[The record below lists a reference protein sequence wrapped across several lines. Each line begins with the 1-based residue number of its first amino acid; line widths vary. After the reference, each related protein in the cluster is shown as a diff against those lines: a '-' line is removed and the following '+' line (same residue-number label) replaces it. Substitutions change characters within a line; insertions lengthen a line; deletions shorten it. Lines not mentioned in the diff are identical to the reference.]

1 MYEDKFRS
9 RQGRD
14 SKPEKKGQNGRD
26 GSSYMYKTKKRVFD
40 IIQIGN
46 RKDFISS
53 AFDIFIVVTIVLNLF
68 VTLFQTFDESS
79 PYANVL
85 NVLELITI
93 LIFTVEY
100 VLRIWTADFLY
111 PNKPYWKAV
120 LAFVFS
126 LYGLIDF
133 FTFFPYYLPIL
144 FPMGAVAFRMFR
156 VIRIFR
162 LFRVNAQYDAFN
174 VIINVLND
182 KKNQLI
188 SSICMIL
195 IFMVAASLC
204 MYSLEHEAQPEQFA
218 NAFSGIWWSVSTLL
232 TVGYGDIY
240 PVTTMGKVMA
250 IVISFLGV
258 GMVAIPTGIISAGF
272 VEQYTKLRML
282 AFHSEEHE
290 LKFVTSVIPQGHSWC
305 RKKVK
310 EVAFPPQIILVMII
324 RNGEALVPN
333 GDTVLMENDTLVIGA
348 KHYNGEEYINLKEI
362 IVKQENEW
370 VGKQIKDLDIS
381 RQELIVM
388 IRRKN
393 RTIIP
398 NGLTYIKEGDA
409 VVLYSKLKD
418 AD

>member
-1 MYEDKFRS
+1 
-9 RQGRD
+9 
-14 SKPEKKGQNGRD
+14 
-26 GSSYMYKTKKRVFD
+26 MYKTKKRVFD
-40 IIQIGN
+40 MIQIGN

-53 AFDIFIVVTIVLNLF
+53 AFDLFIVIVIVLNLS
-68 VTLFQTFDESS
+68 VTLLQTFDELA
-79 PYANVL
+79 PYRGILDA
-85 NVLELITI
+85 LELFTI
-93 LIFTVEY
+93 IIFTIEY
-100 VLRIWTADFLY
+100 MLRIWTADLLY
-111 PNKPYWKAV
+111 PGKPYWKAV
-120 LAFVFS
+120 LAFVLS
-126 LYGLIDF
+126 LYGIIDF
-133 FTFFPYYLPIL
+133 LTFFPYYLPVV

-162 LFRVNAQYDAFN
+162 LFRVNTQYDAFN

-188 SSICMIL
+188 SSICLIL

-240 PVTTMGKVMA
+240 PVTTLGKTMA

-272 VEQYTKLRML
+272 VEQYTKLRMM

-305 RKKVK
+305 GKRVK
-310 EVAFPPQIILVMII
+310 EVPFPPQIILVTII
-324 RNGEALVPN
+324 RQGEALVPN
-333 GDTVLMENDTLVIGA
+333 GDTIMLENDTLVIGA
-348 KHYNGEEYINLKEI
+348 KHYRGEEYINLKEI
-362 IVKQENEW
+362 IIKKEHEW
-370 VGKQIKDLDIS
+370 IGRQIKDLDIS

-388 IRRKN
+388 IRRRN

-398 NGLTYIKEGDA
+398 NGSTYVKEGDA
-409 VVLYSKLKD
+409 VIMYSRVKD

>member
-1 MYEDKFRS
+1 
-9 RQGRD
+9 
-14 SKPEKKGQNGRD
+14 
-26 GSSYMYKTKKRVFD
+26 MYKIKKRVFD

-53 AFDIFIVVTIVLNLF
+53 AFDFFIVVMIVLNLF
-68 VTLFQTFDESS
+68 VTLFQTFDEAA
-79 PYANVL
+79 PYEPVL
-85 NVLELITI
+85 DVIEPVTI
-93 LIFTVEY
+93 VIFTIEY
-100 VLRIWTADFLY
+100 ILRVWTADLLF
-111 PNKPYWKAV
+111 PNKTYGRAI
-120 LAFVFS
+120 LAFVCS

-133 FTFFPYYLPIL
+133 LTFFPYYLPIM

-174 VIINVLND
+174 VIISVLND
-182 KKNQLI
+182 KKNQII
-188 SSICMIL
+188 SSVCMIL

-240 PVTTMGKVMA
+240 PVTTVGKVMA

-272 VEQYTKLRML
+272 VEQYTKLRMM

-290 LKFVTSVIPQGHSWC
+290 LKFVTSIIPQGHSWC
-305 RKKVK
+305 HKKVK
-310 EVAFPPQIILVMII
+310 EVSFPPQIILVTII

-333 GDTVLMENDTLVIGA
+333 GDTVMMENDTLVIGA
-348 KHYNGEEYINLKEI
+348 RHYRGDEYINLKEI
-362 IVKQENEW
+362 IVKEENEW
-370 VGKQIKDLDIS
+370 VGRQIKDLDIS

-388 IRRKN
+388 IKRKN

-398 NGLTYIKEGDA
+398 NGMTYIKEGDA
-409 VVLYSKLKD
+409 VILYSKLKD
-418 AD
+418 AEG

>member
-1 MYEDKFRS
+1 
-9 RQGRD
+9 
-14 SKPEKKGQNGRD
+14 
-26 GSSYMYKTKKRVFD
+26 MYKTKKRVFD

-68 VTLFQTFDESS
+68 VTLFQTFDESA

-111 PNKPYWKAV
+111 PSKPYWKAV

-133 FTFFPYYLPIL
+133 FTFFPYYLPIV

-232 TVGYGDIY
+232 TVGY
-240 PVTTMGKVMA
+240 
-250 IVISFLGV
+250 
-258 GMVAIPTGIISAGF
+258 
-272 VEQYTKLRML
+272 E
-282 AFHSEEHE
+282 
-290 LKFVTSVIPQGHSWC
+290 
-305 RKKVK
+305 
-310 EVAFPPQIILVMII
+310 
-324 RNGEALVPN
+324 
-333 GDTVLMENDTLVIGA
+333 IGRA
-348 KHYNGEEYINLKEI
+348 H
-362 IVKQENEW
+362 V
-370 VGKQIKDLDIS
+370 
-381 RQELIVM
+381 
-388 IRRKN
+388 
-393 RTIIP
+393 
-398 NGLTYIKEGDA
+398 
-409 VVLYSKLKD
+409 
-418 AD
+418 

>member
-1 MYEDKFRS
+1 
-9 RQGRD
+9 
-14 SKPEKKGQNGRD
+14 
-26 GSSYMYKTKKRVFD
+26 MYKTKKRVFD

-53 AFDIFIVVTIVLNLF
+53 AFDLFIVIVIVLNLS
-68 VTLFQTFDESS
+68 VTLLQTFDELA
-79 PYANVL
+79 PYEGIL
-85 NVLELITI
+85 DVLELFTI
-93 LIFTVEY
+93 IIFTVEY
-100 VLRIWTADFLY
+100 LLRIWTAELLY
-111 PNKPYWKAV
+111 PDKPYWKAV
-120 LAFVFS
+120 LAFVLS
-126 LYGLIDF
+126 LYGIIDF
-133 FTFFPYYLPIL
+133 LTFFPYYLPIV

-188 SSICMIL
+188 SSICLIL

-240 PVTTMGKVMA
+240 PVTTLGKIMA

-272 VEQYTKLRML
+272 VEQYTKLRMM

-305 RKKVK
+305 GKRVK
-310 EVAFPPQIILVMII
+310 EVPFPPQIILVTII
-324 RNGEALVPN
+324 RQGEALVPN
-333 GDTVLMENDTLVIGA
+333 GDTVMLENDTLVIGA
-348 KHYNGEEYINLKEI
+348 KHYHGEEYINLREI
-362 IVKQENEW
+362 IIKEEHEW
-370 VGKQIKDLDIS
+370 IGKQIKDLDIS

-388 IRRKN
+388 IRRRN

-398 NGLTYIKEGDA
+398 NGSTYVKEGDA
-409 VVLYSKLKD
+409 VIMYSKVKD

>member
-1 MYEDKFRS
+1 
-9 RQGRD
+9 
-14 SKPEKKGQNGRD
+14 
-26 GSSYMYKTKKRVFD
+26 MYKTKKRVFD

-53 AFDIFIVVTIVLNLF
+53 AFDLFIVIVIVLNLS
-68 VTLFQTFDESS
+68 VTLLQTFDELA
-79 PYANVL
+79 PYERIL
-85 NVLELITI
+85 DVLELFTI
-93 LIFTVEY
+93 IIFTIEY
-100 VLRIWTADFLY
+100 LLRIWTADLLY
-111 PNKPYWKAV
+111 PDKPYWKAV
-120 LAFVFS
+120 LAFVLS
-126 LYGLIDF
+126 LYGIIDF
-133 FTFFPYYLPIL
+133 LTFFPYYLPVV

-188 SSICMIL
+188 SSICLIL

-240 PVTTMGKVMA
+240 PVTTLGKIMA

-272 VEQYTKLRML
+272 VEQYTKLRMM

-305 RKKVK
+305 GKRVK
-310 EVAFPPQIILVMII
+310 EVPFPPQIILVTII
-324 RNGEALVPN
+324 RQGEALVPN
-333 GDTVLMENDTLVIGA
+333 GDTVMLENDTLVIGA
-348 KHYNGEEYINLKEI
+348 KHYRGEEYINLKEI
-362 IVKQENEW
+362 IIKEEHEW
-370 VGKQIKDLDIS
+370 IGKQIKDLDIS

-388 IRRKN
+388 IRRRN

-398 NGLTYIKEGDA
+398 NGSTYVKEGDA
-409 VVLYSKLKD
+409 VILYSKVKD

>member
-1 MYEDKFRS
+1 M
-9 RQGRD
+9 Q
-14 SKPEKKGQNGRD
+14 
-26 GSSYMYKTKKRVFD
+26 KTKKRVFD

-53 AFDIFIVVTIVLNLF
+53 AFDIFIVVVIVLNLF
-68 VTLFQTFDESS
+68 VTLFQTFDESA
-79 PYANVL
+79 PYA
-85 NVLELITI
+85 TI
-93 LIFTVEY
+93 LNGIELFTIIIFTIEY
-100 VLRIWTADFLY
+100 LLRVWTADLLF
-111 PNKPYWKAV
+111 PNKPYWQAI

-126 LYGLIDF
+126 MYGIIDF
-133 FTFFPYYLPIL
+133 LTFFPYYLPIV

-188 SSICMIL
+188 SSICLIL

-240 PVTTMGKVMA
+240 PITTIGKLMA

-258 GMVAIPTGIISAGF
+258 GMVAIPTGIISAVF
-272 VEQYTKLRML
+272 VDQYTKLRMM

-290 LKFVTSVIPQGHSWC
+290 LKFVTSIIPHGHSWC
-305 RKKVK
+305 GRRVR
-310 EVAFPPQIILVMII
+310 EVAFPPQIILVTII
-324 RNGEALVPN
+324 RKGEALVPN
-333 GDTVLMENDTLVIGA
+333 GDTILLENDTLVIGA
-348 KHYNGEEYINLKEI
+348 KHYTGEEYINLKEI
-362 IVKQENEW
+362 IIKRENEW

-393 RTIIP
+393 HTIIP

-409 VVLYSKLKD
+409 VILYSKLKEE
-418 AD
+418 A

>member
-1 MYEDKFRS
+1 M
-9 RQGRD
+9 
-14 SKPEKKGQNGRD
+14 SKA
-26 GSSYMYKTKKRVFD
+26 KKRVFD

-53 AFDIFIVVTIVLNLF
+53 AFDLFIVIVIVLNLS
-68 VTLFQTFDESS
+68 VTLLQTFDELA
-79 PYANVL
+79 PYSGL
-85 NVLELITI
+85 LDTIELLTI
-93 LIFTVEY
+93 IVFTIEY
-100 VLRIWTADFLY
+100 ILRVWTADLLY
-111 PNKPYWKAV
+111 PDKSYLGAV

-133 FTFFPYYLPIL
+133 FTFFPYYLPVV

-188 SSICMIL
+188 SSICLIL

-240 PVTTMGKVMA
+240 PVTTLGKLMA

-272 VEQYTKLRML
+272 VEQYTKLRMM

-305 RKKVK
+305 GKKVK
-310 EVAFPPQIILVMII
+310 EVAFPPQIILVTII
-324 RNGEALVPN
+324 RAGEALVPN
-333 GDTVLMENDTLVIGA
+333 GDTVMVENDTLVIGA
-348 KHYNGEEYINLKEI
+348 KHYRGDEYINLKEI
-362 IVKQENEW
+362 IIKEEHEW
-370 VGKQIKDLDIS
+370 IGKQIKDLDIS

-388 IRRKN
+388 IRRKR

-398 NGLTYIKEGDA
+398 NGVTYIKEGDA
-409 VVLYSKLKD
+409 VILYSKLKETD
-418 AD
+418 

>member
-1 MYEDKFRS
+1 
-9 RQGRD
+9 
-14 SKPEKKGQNGRD
+14 
-26 GSSYMYKTKKRVFD
+26 MYKVKKRIFD

-46 RKDFISS
+46 RKDFLSS
-53 AFDIFIVVTIVLNLF
+53 AFDFFIVAVIVLNLF
-68 VTLFQTFDESS
+68 ITLFQTFDESA
-79 PYANVL
+79 PYTGL
-85 NVLELITI
+85 LDGLELFTI
-93 LIFTVEY
+93 IVFTIEY
-100 VLRIWTADFLY
+100 ALRIWTADLLF
-111 PNKPYWKAV
+111 PGKSYWQAV

-126 LYGLIDF
+126 LYGLIDLL
-133 FTFFPYYLPIL
+133 TFFPYYLPVV

-162 LFRVNAQYDAFN
+162 LFRINAQYDAFN
-174 VIINVLND
+174 VILNVLRD
-182 KKNQLI
+182 KKNQII

-195 IFMVAASLC
+195 IFMMAASLC

-218 NAFSGIWWSVSTLL
+218 NAFSGLWWSVSTLL

-240 PVTTMGKVMA
+240 PVTTLGKLMA

-272 VEQYTKLRML
+272 VEQYTKLRMM

-290 LKFVTSVIPQGHSWC
+290 LKFVTSVIPAGHSWC
-305 RKKVK
+305 QKRVRD
-310 EVAFPPQIILVMII
+310 VPFPPQIILVTII

-333 GDTVLMENDTLVIGA
+333 GDTVMLENDTLVIGA

-362 IVKQENEW
+362 IVKEENEW
-370 VGKQIKDLDIS
+370 VGRQIKDLDIS

-398 NGLTYIKEGDA
+398 NGLTFIKEGDA
-409 VVLYSKLKD
+409 VILYSRLKETE
-418 AD
+418 

>member
-1 MYEDKFRS
+1 
-9 RQGRD
+9 
-14 SKPEKKGQNGRD
+14 
-26 GSSYMYKTKKRVFD
+26 MYKIKKRVFD

-46 RKDFISS
+46 RKDFLSS
-53 AFDIFIVVTIVLNLF
+53 FFDIFIVVVIVLNLF
-68 VTLFQTFDESS
+68 VTLFQTFDEAA
-79 PYANVL
+79 PYEPILDAIEFV
-85 NVLELITI
+85 TI
-93 LIFTVEY
+93 IIFTVEY
-100 VLRIWTADFLY
+100 CLRVWTADLLF
-111 PNKPYWKAV
+111 PNKSHGKAV

-126 LYGLIDF
+126 MYGLIDF
-133 FTFFPYYLPIL
+133 FTFFPYYLPIV

-174 VIINVLND
+174 VIVNVLND
-182 KKNQLI
+182 KKNQII
-188 SSICMIL
+188 SSVCMIM

-240 PVTTMGKVMA
+240 PVTTMGKIMA

-272 VEQYTKLRML
+272 VEQYTKLRMMEL
-282 AFHSEEHE
+282 HSEEHE
-290 LKFVTSVIPQGHSWC
+290 IKFVTSIIPQGHSWV

-324 RNGEALVPN
+324 RGGEAIVPN
-333 GDTVLMENDTLVIGA
+333 GDTVMLENDTLVIGA
-348 KHYNGEEYINLKEI
+348 KHYRGDQYINLKEI
-362 IVKQENEW
+362 IVKAENEW

-398 NGLTYIKEGDA
+398 NGLSYIKEGDA
-409 VVLYSKLKD
+409 VIMYSRAKENE
-418 AD
+418 

>member
-1 MYEDKFRS
+1 
-9 RQGRD
+9 
-14 SKPEKKGQNGRD
+14 
-26 GSSYMYKTKKRVFD
+26 MYKTKKRVFD

-53 AFDIFIVVTIVLNLF
+53 AFDLFIVIVIVLNLS
-68 VTLFQTFDESS
+68 VTLLQTFDELA
-79 PYANVL
+79 PYEGIL
-85 NVLELITI
+85 DVLELFTI
-93 LIFTVEY
+93 IIFTIEY
-100 VLRIWTADFLY
+100 LLRIWTADLLY
-111 PNKPYWKAV
+111 PDKPYWKAV
-120 LAFVFS
+120 LAFVLS
-126 LYGLIDF
+126 LYGIIDF
-133 FTFFPYYLPIL
+133 LTFFPYYLPIV

-188 SSICMIL
+188 SSICLIL

-240 PVTTMGKVMA
+240 PVTTLGKIMA

-272 VEQYTKLRML
+272 VEQYAKLRMM

-305 RKKVK
+305 GKRVK
-310 EVAFPPQIILVMII
+310 EVPFPPQIILVTII
-324 RNGEALVPN
+324 RQGEALVPN
-333 GDTVLMENDTLVIGA
+333 GDTVMLENDTLVIGA
-348 KHYNGEEYINLKEI
+348 KHYRGEEYINLKEI
-362 IVKQENEW
+362 IIKEEHEW
-370 VGKQIKDLDIS
+370 IGKQIKDLDIS

-388 IRRKN
+388 IRRRN

-398 NGLTYIKEGDA
+398 NGSTYVKEGDA
-409 VVLYSKLKD
+409 VILYSKVKD

>member
-1 MYEDKFRS
+1 MS
-9 RQGRD
+9 V
-14 SKPEKKGQNGRD
+14 EKL
-26 GSSYMYKTKKRVFD
+26 KKKVFD

-46 RKDFISS
+46 RRDFVSS
-53 AFDIFIVVTIVLNLF
+53 AFDFFIVVVIVLNLL
-68 VTLFQTFDESS
+68 VTLFQTFDEAA
-79 PYANVL
+79 PYAQVL
-85 NVLELITI
+85 DILELVTI
-93 LIFTVEY
+93 IIFTIEY
-100 VLRIWTADFLY
+100 ILRVWTADLLF
-111 PNKPYWKAV
+111 PDKSHGRAV

-133 FTFFPYYLPIL
+133 LTFFPYYLPIV

-182 KKNQLI
+182 KKNQII
-188 SSICMIL
+188 SSVCMIL
-195 IFMVAASLC
+195 IFMMAASLC

-218 NAFSGIWWSVSTLL
+218 NAFSGLWWSVSTLL

-240 PVTTMGKVMA
+240 PVTTMGKIMA

-272 VEQYTKLRML
+272 VEQYTKLRMM

-290 LKFVTSVIPQGHSWC
+290 LKFVTSVIPHGHSWDG
-305 RKKVK
+305 KKVR
-310 EVAFPPQIILVMII
+310 EVSFPPQIILVMII
-324 RNGEALVPN
+324 RNGEAIVPG
-333 GDTVLMENDTLVIGA
+333 GDTVMLENDTLVIGA
-348 KHYNGEEYINLKEI
+348 KHYRGEEYINLKEI
-362 IVKQENEW
+362 IVKAENEW

-388 IRRKN
+388 IKRRN

-409 VVLYSKLKD
+409 VVMYSKLKE
-418 AD
+418 AE

>member
-1 MYEDKFRS
+1 MDKL
-9 RQGRD
+9 
-14 SKPEKKGQNGRD
+14 
-26 GSSYMYKTKKRVFD
+26 KKRVFD

-68 VTLFQTFDESS
+68 VTLFQTFEEAA
-79 PYANVL
+79 PYAPVL
-85 NVLELITI
+85 DAVELVTI
-93 LIFTVEY
+93 VIFTIEY
-100 VLRIWTADFLY
+100 ALRIWTADLLY
-111 PNKPYWKAV
+111 PNKSYGKAV
-120 LAFVFS
+120 LTFFFS
-126 LYGLIDF
+126 IYGLIDF
-133 FTFFPYYLPIL
+133 LTFFPYYLPIM
-144 FPMGAVAFRMFR
+144 FPMGVVAFRMFR

-174 VIINVLND
+174 VIVNVLND
-182 KKNQLI
+182 KKNQII
-188 SSICMIL
+188 SSVCMIM

-272 VEQYTKLRML
+272 VEQYTKLRMM

-305 RKKVK
+305 GKKVK
-310 EVAFPPQIILVMII
+310 EVSFPPQIILVTII
-324 RNGEALVPN
+324 RHGEALVPN
-333 GDTVLMENDTLVIGA
+333 GDTVMWENDTLVIGA
-348 KHYNGEEYINLKEI
+348 RHYRGEEYINLKEI
-362 IVKQENEW
+362 IVKEENEW
-370 VGKQIKDLDIS
+370 VGRQIKDLDIS

-393 RTIIP
+393 KTIIP
-398 NGLTYIKEGDA
+398 NGMTYIKEGDA
-409 VVLYSKLKD
+409 VILYSKLKD
-418 AD
+418 AEG

>member
-1 MYEDKFRS
+1 
-9 RQGRD
+9 
-14 SKPEKKGQNGRD
+14 
-26 GSSYMYKTKKRVFD
+26 MYKTKKRVFD

-53 AFDIFIVVTIVLNLF
+53 AFDLFIVIVIVLNLS
-68 VTLFQTFDESS
+68 VTLLQTFDELA
-79 PYANVL
+79 PYEGIL
-85 NVLELITI
+85 DVLELFTI
-93 LIFTVEY
+93 IIFTIEY
-100 VLRIWTADFLY
+100 LLRIWTADLLY
-111 PNKPYWKAV
+111 PDKPYWKAV
-120 LAFVFS
+120 LAFVLS
-126 LYGLIDF
+126 LYGIIDF
-133 FTFFPYYLPIL
+133 LTFFPYYLPIV

-188 SSICMIL
+188 SSICLIL

-240 PVTTMGKVMA
+240 PVTTLGK
-250 IVISFLGV
+250 I
-258 GMVAIPTGIISAGF
+258 AIPTGIISAGF
-272 VEQYTKLRML
+272 VEQYTKLRMM

-305 RKKVK
+305 GKRVK
-310 EVAFPPQIILVMII
+310 EVPFPPQIILVTII
-324 RNGEALVPN
+324 RQGEALVPN
-333 GDTVLMENDTLVIGA
+333 GDTVMLENDTLVIGA
-348 KHYNGEEYINLKEI
+348 KHYRGEEYINLKEI
-362 IVKQENEW
+362 IIKEEHEW
-370 VGKQIKDLDIS
+370 IGKQIKDLDIS

-388 IRRKN
+388 IRRRN

-398 NGLTYIKEGDA
+398 NGSTYVKEGDA
-409 VVLYSKLKD
+409 VILYSKVKD

>member
-1 MYEDKFRS
+1 
-9 RQGRD
+9 
-14 SKPEKKGQNGRD
+14 
-26 GSSYMYKTKKRVFD
+26 MYKIKKRVFD

-46 RKDFISS
+46 RKDLVSG

-68 VTLFQTFDESS
+68 VTLFQTFEEAA
-79 PYANVL
+79 PYAPVL
-85 NVLELITI
+85 DAVELVTI
-93 LIFTVEY
+93 VIFTIEY
-100 VLRIWTADFLY
+100 ALRIWTADLLY
-111 PNKPYWKAV
+111 PNKSYGKAV
-120 LAFVFS
+120 LAFFFS
-126 LYGLIDF
+126 IYGLIDF
-133 FTFFPYYLPIL
+133 LTFFPYYLPIM
-144 FPMGAVAFRMFR
+144 FPMGVVAFRMFR

-174 VIINVLND
+174 VIVNVLND
-182 KKNQLI
+182 KKNQII
-188 SSICMIL
+188 SSVCMIM
-195 IFMVAASLC
+195 IFMIAASLC

-305 RKKVK
+305 RKKVR
-310 EVAFPPQIILVMII
+310 EVSFPPQIILVTII

-333 GDTVLMENDTLVIGA
+333 GDTVMMENDTLVIGA
-348 KHYNGEEYINLKEI
+348 RHYRGDEYINLKEI
-362 IVKQENEW
+362 IVKEENEW

-388 IRRKN
+388 IKRKN

-398 NGLTYIKEGDA
+398 NGMTYIKEGDA
-409 VVLYSKLKD
+409 VILYSKLKD
-418 AD
+418 AEG

>member
-1 MYEDKFRS
+1 MDKL
-9 RQGRD
+9 
-14 SKPEKKGQNGRD
+14 
-26 GSSYMYKTKKRVFD
+26 KKRVFD

-68 VTLFQTFDESS
+68 VTLFQTFEEAA
-79 PYANVL
+79 PYAPVL
-85 NVLELITI
+85 DAVELVTI
-93 LIFTVEY
+93 VIFTIEY
-100 VLRIWTADFLY
+100 ALRIWTADLLF
-111 PNKPYWKAV
+111 PNKSYGKAV
-120 LAFVFS
+120 LSFFFS
-126 LYGLIDF
+126 IYGLIDF
-133 FTFFPYYLPIL
+133 LTFFPYYLPIM
-144 FPMGAVAFRMFR
+144 FPMGVVAFRMFR

-174 VIINVLND
+174 VIVNVLND
-182 KKNQLI
+182 KKNQII
-188 SSICMIL
+188 SSVCMIM

-305 RKKVK
+305 GKKVK
-310 EVAFPPQIILVMII
+310 EVSFPPQIILVTII
-324 RNGEALVPN
+324 RHGEALVPN
-333 GDTVLMENDTLVIGA
+333 GDTVMLENDTLVIGA
-348 KHYNGEEYINLKEI
+348 RHYRGEEYINLKEI
-362 IVKQENEW
+362 IVKEENEW
-370 VGKQIKDLDIS
+370 VGRQIKDLDIS

-393 RTIIP
+393 KTIIP
-398 NGLTYIKEGDA
+398 NGMTYIKEGDA
-409 VVLYSKLKD
+409 VILYSKLKD
-418 AD
+418 AEG

>member
-1 MYEDKFRS
+1 
-9 RQGRD
+9 
-14 SKPEKKGQNGRD
+14 
-26 GSSYMYKTKKRVFD
+26 MYKIKKRVFD

-53 AFDIFIVVTIVLNLF
+53 AFDFFIVVMIVLNLF
-68 VTLFQTFDESS
+68 VTLFQTFDEAA
-79 PYANVL
+79 PYEPVL
-85 NVLELITI
+85 DVIELVTI
-93 LIFTVEY
+93 VIFTIEY
-100 VLRIWTADFLY
+100 FLRVWTADLLF
-111 PNKPYWKAV
+111 PNKTYGRAI
-120 LAFVFS
+120 LAFVCS

-133 FTFFPYYLPIL
+133 LTFFPYYLPIM

-182 KKNQLI
+182 KKNQII
-188 SSICMIL
+188 SSVCMIL

-272 VEQYTKLRML
+272 VEQYTKLRMM

-290 LKFVTSVIPQGHSWC
+290 LKFVTSIIPQGHSWC
-305 RKKVK
+305 HKKVK
-310 EVAFPPQIILVMII
+310 EVSFPPQIILVTII

-333 GDTVLMENDTLVIGA
+333 GDTVMMENDTLVIGA
-348 KHYNGEEYINLKEI
+348 RHYRGDEYINLKEI
-362 IVKQENEW
+362 IVKEENEW
-370 VGKQIKDLDIS
+370 VGRQIKDLDIS

-388 IRRKN
+388 VKRKN

-398 NGLTYIKEGDA
+398 NGMTYIKEGDA
-409 VVLYSKLKD
+409 VILYSKLKD
-418 AD
+418 AEG

>member
-1 MYEDKFRS
+1 MYQDKFGN
-9 RQGRD
+9 RQERD
-14 SKPEKKGQNGRD
+14 SKPEKKGQNGKD

-68 VTLFQTFDESS
+68 VTLFQTFDESA
-79 PYANVL
+79 PYTNVL

-250 IVISFLGV
+250 IV
-258 GMVAIPTGIISAGF
+258 
-272 VEQYTKLRML
+272 
-282 AFHSEEHE
+282 
-290 LKFVTSVIPQGHSWC
+290 TSVIPQGHSWC

-333 GDTVLMENDTLVIGA
+333 GDTVLLENDTLVIGA

>member
-1 MYEDKFRS
+1 
-9 RQGRD
+9 
-14 SKPEKKGQNGRD
+14 
-26 GSSYMYKTKKRVFD
+26 MYKIKKRVFD

-53 AFDIFIVVTIVLNLF
+53 AFDFFIVVMIVLNLF
-68 VTLFQTFDESS
+68 VTLFQTFDEAA
-79 PYANVL
+79 PYEPVL
-85 NVLELITI
+85 DVIEPVTI
-93 LIFTVEY
+93 VIFTIEY
-100 VLRIWTADFLY
+100 ILRVWTADLLF
-111 PNKPYWKAV
+111 PNKTYGRAI
-120 LAFVFS
+120 LAFVCS

-133 FTFFPYYLPIL
+133 LTFFPYYLPIM

-174 VIINVLND
+174 VIISVLND
-182 KKNQLI
+182 KKNQII
-188 SSICMIL
+188 SSVCMIL

-272 VEQYTKLRML
+272 VEQYTKLRMM

-290 LKFVTSVIPQGHSWC
+290 LKFVTSIIPQGHSWC
-305 RKKVK
+305 HKKVK
-310 EVAFPPQIILVMII
+310 EVSFPPQIILVTII

-333 GDTVLMENDTLVIGA
+333 GDTVMMENDTLVIGA
-348 KHYNGEEYINLKEI
+348 RHYRGDEYINLKEI
-362 IVKQENEW
+362 IVKEENEW
-370 VGKQIKDLDIS
+370 VGRQIKDLDIS

-388 IRRKN
+388 IKRKN

-398 NGLTYIKEGDA
+398 NGMTYIKEGDA
-409 VVLYSKLKD
+409 VILYSKLKD
-418 AD
+418 AEG

>member
-1 MYEDKFRS
+1 
-9 RQGRD
+9 
-14 SKPEKKGQNGRD
+14 
-26 GSSYMYKTKKRVFD
+26 MYKTKKRVFD

-53 AFDIFIVVTIVLNLF
+53 AFDLFIVIVIVLNLS
-68 VTLFQTFDESS
+68 VTLLQTFDELAS
-79 PYANVL
+79 YEGIL
-85 NVLELITI
+85 DVLELFTI
-93 LIFTVEY
+93 IIFTVEY
-100 VLRIWTADFLY
+100 LLRIWTADLLY
-111 PNKPYWKAV
+111 PDKPYWKAV
-120 LAFVFS
+120 LAFVLS
-126 LYGLIDF
+126 LYGIIDF
-133 FTFFPYYLPIL
+133 LTFFPYYLPIV

-188 SSICMIL
+188 SSICLIL

-240 PVTTMGKVMA
+240 PVTTLGKIMA

-272 VEQYTKLRML
+272 VEQYTKLRMM

-305 RKKVK
+305 GKRVK
-310 EVAFPPQIILVMII
+310 EVPFPPQIILVTII
-324 RNGEALVPN
+324 RQGEALVPN
-333 GDTVLMENDTLVIGA
+333 GDTVMLENDTLVIGA
-348 KHYNGEEYINLKEI
+348 KHYRGEEYINLKEI
-362 IVKQENEW
+362 IIKEEHEW
-370 VGKQIKDLDIS
+370 IGKQIKDLDIS

-388 IRRKN
+388 IRRRN

-398 NGLTYIKEGDA
+398 NGSTYVKEGDA
-409 VVLYSKLKD
+409 VILYSKVKD

>member
-1 MYEDKFRS
+1 
-9 RQGRD
+9 
-14 SKPEKKGQNGRD
+14 
-26 GSSYMYKTKKRVFD
+26 MYKTKKRVFD

-53 AFDIFIVVTIVLNLF
+53 AFDLFIVIVIVLNLS
-68 VTLFQTFDESS
+68 VTLLQTFDELA
-79 PYANVL
+79 PYEGIL
-85 NVLELITI
+85 DVLELFTI
-93 LIFTVEY
+93 IIFTVEY
-100 VLRIWTADFLY
+100 LLRIWTADLLY
-111 PNKPYWKAV
+111 PDKPYWKAV
-120 LAFVFS
+120 LAFVLS
-126 LYGLIDF
+126 LYGIIDF
-133 FTFFPYYLPIL
+133 LTFFPYYLPIV

-188 SSICMIL
+188 SSICLIL

-240 PVTTMGKVMA
+240 PVTTLGKIMA

-272 VEQYTKLRML
+272 VEQYTKLRMM

-305 RKKVK
+305 GKRVK
-310 EVAFPPQIILVMII
+310 EVPFPPQIILVTII
-324 RNGEALVPN
+324 RQGEALVPN
-333 GDTVLMENDTLVIGA
+333 GDTVMLENDTLVIGA
-348 KHYNGEEYINLKEI
+348 KHYRGEEYINLKEI
-362 IVKQENEW
+362 IIKEEHEW
-370 VGKQIKDLDIS
+370 IGKQIKDLDIS

-388 IRRKN
+388 IRRRN

-398 NGLTYIKEGDA
+398 NGSTYVKEGDA
-409 VVLYSKLKD
+409 VIMYSKVKD

>member
-1 MYEDKFRS
+1 M
-9 RQGRD
+9 
-14 SKPEKKGQNGRD
+14 SKA
-26 GSSYMYKTKKRVFD
+26 KKRVFD

-53 AFDIFIVVTIVLNLF
+53 AFDLFIVIVIVLNLS
-68 VTLFQTFDESS
+68 VTLLQTFDELA
-79 PYANVL
+79 PYSGL
-85 NVLELITI
+85 LDTIELLTI
-93 LIFTVEY
+93 IVFTIEY
-100 VLRIWTADFLY
+100 ILRVWTADLLY
-111 PNKPYWKAV
+111 PDKSYLGAV

-133 FTFFPYYLPIL
+133 FTFFPYYLPVV

-188 SSICMIL
+188 SSICLIL

-240 PVTTMGKVMA
+240 PVTTLGKLMA

-272 VEQYTKLRML
+272 VEQYTKLRMM

-305 RKKVK
+305 GKKVK
-310 EVAFPPQIILVMII
+310 EVAFPPQIILVTII
-324 RNGEALVPN
+324 RDGEALVPN
-333 GDTVLMENDTLVIGA
+333 GDTVMVENDTLVIGA
-348 KHYNGEEYINLKEI
+348 KHYRGDEYINLKEI
-362 IVKQENEW
+362 IIKEEHEW
-370 VGKQIKDLDIS
+370 IGKQIKDLDIS

-388 IRRKN
+388 IRRKR

-398 NGLTYIKEGDA
+398 NGVTYIKEGDA
-409 VVLYSKLKD
+409 VILYSKLKETD
-418 AD
+418 

>member
-1 MYEDKFRS
+1 
-9 RQGRD
+9 
-14 SKPEKKGQNGRD
+14 
-26 GSSYMYKTKKRVFD
+26 MYKTKKRVFD

-53 AFDIFIVVTIVLNLF
+53 AFDLFIVIVIVLNLS
-68 VTLFQTFDESS
+68 VTLLQTFDELA
-79 PYANVL
+79 PYEGIL
-85 NVLELITI
+85 DVLELFTI
-93 LIFTVEY
+93 IIFTVEY
-100 VLRIWTADFLY
+100 LLRIWTADLLY
-111 PNKPYWKAV
+111 PDKPYWKAV
-120 LAFVFS
+120 LAFVLS
-126 LYGLIDF
+126 LYGIIDF
-133 FTFFPYYLPIL
+133 LTFFPYYLPIV
-144 FPMGAVAFRMFR
+144 FPMGAVAFRMFS

-188 SSICMIL
+188 SSICLIL

-240 PVTTMGKVMA
+240 PVTTLGKIMA

-272 VEQYTKLRML
+272 VEQYTKLRMM

-305 RKKVK
+305 GKRVK
-310 EVAFPPQIILVMII
+310 EVPFPPQIILVTII
-324 RNGEALVPN
+324 RQGEALVPN
-333 GDTVLMENDTLVIGA
+333 GDTVMLENDTLVIGA
-348 KHYNGEEYINLKEI
+348 KHYRGEEYINLKEI
-362 IVKQENEW
+362 IIKEEHEW
-370 VGKQIKDLDIS
+370 IGKQIKDLDIS

-388 IRRKN
+388 IRRRN

-398 NGLTYIKEGDA
+398 NGSTYVKEGDA
-409 VVLYSKLKD
+409 VIMYSKVKD

>member
-1 MYEDKFRS
+1 MDKL
-9 RQGRD
+9 
-14 SKPEKKGQNGRD
+14 
-26 GSSYMYKTKKRVFD
+26 KKRVFD

-46 RKDFISS
+46 RSDLVSS
-53 AFDIFIVVTIVLNLF
+53 AFDVFIVATIVLNLL
-68 VTLFQTFDESS
+68 VTLLQTFNEMA
-79 PYANVL
+79 PYSGIMGK
-85 NVLELITI
+85 LEFVTI
-93 LIFTVEY
+93 LIFTAEY
-100 VLRIWTADFLY
+100 VLRVWTADLLY
-111 PNKPYWKAV
+111 PGKPYWKAV
-120 LAFVFS
+120 LTFVFS
-126 LYGLIDF
+126 VYGLIDF
-133 FTFFPYYLPIL
+133 FTFFPYYLPIV
-144 FPMGAVAFRMFR
+144 FPMGIVAFRMFR

-174 VIINVLND
+174 VIVNVLND

-188 SSICMIL
+188 SSICMIM

-204 MYSLEHEAQPEQFA
+204 MYSLEHDAQPEQFS

-240 PVTTMGKVMA
+240 PVTTMGKAMA

-272 VEQYTKLRML
+272 VEQYTKLHMM

-290 LKFVTSVIPQGHSWC
+290 LRFVTSVIPQGHSWC
-305 RKKVK
+305 HKKVR
-310 EVAFPPQIILVMII
+310 EVPFPPQIILVTII
-324 RNGEALVPN
+324 RNGEVLVPN
-333 GDTVLMENDTLVIGA
+333 GDTVMLENDTLVIGA
-348 KHYNGEEYINLKEI
+348 KHYSGEERINLKEI

-370 VGKQIKDLDIS
+370 VGRQIKDLDIS

-393 RTIIP
+393 KTIIP

-409 VVLYSKLKD
+409 VILYSKLKD
-418 AD
+418 TD